1 MPDLTFSEIPIE
13 RNVLGKTASSET
25 WLDGQ
30 VVSKAEAAGGA
41 STRTSTWPI
50 RATWKSLG

>member
-13 RNVLGKTASSET
+13 RNVLGKTISSET

-30 VVSKAEAAGGA
+30 VVSKAEVTRSRRRERAAAGAGLP
-41 STRTSTWPI
+41 R
-50 RATWKSLG
+50 